1 MELALYRK
9 HRPASFADVIGQD
22 DIVATLTRSVKDKK
36 FAHAYLFSGGRGT
49 GKTSVARIFAS
60 AMGCT
65 ATDLYEIDGAS
76 NRKIEDV
83 RELREAVHTMP
94 FESPYKVYIIDEVH
108 MLTKEA
114 WNALLKTLEE
124 PPEHV
129 IFILATTDKD
139 KVPDT
144 IISRCQT
151 FTFKSPTLATLTDFV
166 TQVAKKEGVTLPR
179 AASEMVALSGDGSYR
194 DALSVLEKVLVTGRD
209 GALDVDTVAR
219 MVGAPT
225 HDLVHRV
232 LVAIDAKAPGDAL
245 RAVREAVAEHVS
257 MPVYHNMIIEH
268 IRAVLLLRYDTTMAG
283 EIRTQYGEDAL
294 RTLQQFAESPKRDIN
309 SHTLLAFLDAT
320 PYLGHSANP
329 ALPIELAVIR
339 AVGDQAGGK

>member
-9 HRPASFADVIGQD
+9 HRPSSFADVVGQD
-22 DIVATLTRSVKDKK
+22 DIVNILMRSVKDKK

-49 GKTSVARIFAS
+49 GKTSVARIFA
-60 AMGCT
+60 AALGCKP
-65 ATDLYEIDGAS
+65 TDLYEIDGAS

-94 FESPYKVYIIDEVH
+94 FDSTYKVYIIDEVH

-151 FTFKSPTLATLTDFV
+151 FTFKSPTLVTLTDFV
-166 TQVAKKEGVTLPR
+166 ERVSKSEGVTLPR

-194 DALSVLEKVLVTGRD
+194 DALSILEKVLVTGRD
-209 GALDVDTVAR
+209 SKLDADTVAR
-219 MVGAPT
+219 IVGAPT

-245 RAVREAVAEHVS
+245 RAVREAVAANVS
-257 MPVYHNMIIEH
+257 MSVYHNMIIEQ

-283 EIRTQYGEDAL
+283 EIRAIYGEDTLRAL
-294 RTLQQFAESPKRDIN
+294 ASFAESRERHIN
-309 SHTLLAFLDAT
+309 SHVLLAFLDAT

-329 ALPIELAVIR
+329 ALPVELAVIR
-339 AVGDQAGGK
+339 AVGDAR